1 MSYEKKTVSVS
12 SMLEHANILLSLKE
26 SDVITKDFKEGV
38 CTMITK
44 MLMMA
49 NRYNGFM
56 FIDNTDTDLGTFGN
70 VSRKYF

>member
-26 SDVITKDFKEGV
+26 SEVITKDFKEGV

-56 FIDNTDTDLGTFGN
+56 FIDNADTELNTFGN